1 MANLLKGRSAS
12 HNPSYEGY
20 DLGHYTNF
28 TSSVGHILPI
38 HWDLLLPSDKVDI
51 SCYMKTI
58 LNQCTTA
65 SPITIREH
73 VDYYFVPLEALYS
86 LFPSLLSDT
95 NEDAASSI
103 FNKSS
108 FRDGFPLLDLGSA
121 KNDLAAELIEKDRY
135 AFDSLVAG
143 FNRLIEFFEYGGKIY
158 NPANT
163 PATSQNLNVLLMQ
176 AYHCVWQYFFRDD
189 KRSEFRSDLFNFD
202 KYYSTLVASYEDLYD
217 NGFFGLEY
225 RPLKKDPYTIVSPS
239 PLGGQSSLNHFSADN
254 NQNRFSSFV
263 KQWLVDTEN
272 IVDPNV
278 SNRTGFIGSQVG
290 TVVDPATDVAFSNRT
305 KEFDD
310 RQSLQQHRIAQA
322 IEKLSSIW
330 MTSGKSYKDMME
342 NLFGAKNIRTPL
354 DKPIYIG
361 SDMNEVVISPEIAN
375 VTTGSGSGDEFTPYT
390 EAGTYVG
397 RGYGENKPNSCKF
410 TAPCHGIL
418 LALYSCVPDAIYRQ
432 DMLSIFN
439 TYNKRNS
446 FPNPLTDTL
455 GEQPLFGYELNMFN
469 KTNIANSS
477 NIVGWLPRFH
487 ELKLKTNRAY
497 GAFKLSLANWLPTIY
512 YETQDRL
519 TDWRSFYVNPSML
532 DNIMARTYQN
542 YIDVDLLEESPYTY
556 DFYESDPLL
565 HFFRVN
571 CRKASKMSAFGV
583 PNTYFG

>member
-38 HWDLLLPSDKVDI
+38 HWDFLLPGDKIDI

-58 LNQCTTA
+58 IHQCTTP

-95 NEDAASSI
+95 NEDAASSV
-103 FNKSS
+103 FNKTS
-108 FRDGFPLLDLGSA
+108 FRDGFPLLDVGAA
-121 KNDLAAELIEKDRY
+121 KRNLLEYLDFKDRY
-135 AFDSLVAG
+135 YFDETVAD

-158 NPANT
+158 NAANT
-163 PATSQNLNVLLMQ
+163 PSASQNLNVLLLQ

-189 KRSEFRSDLFNFD
+189 KRTEFNPNIFNFD
-202 KYYSTLVASYEDLYD
+202 KYYTTLEANFNDLLD
-217 NGFFGLEY
+217 AGFFGLEY

-239 PLGGQSSLNHFSADN
+239 PLGGQSSLNHFSVSHDE
-254 NQNRFSSFV
+254 NRFSSFV
-263 KQWLVDTEN
+263 KQWLVDTSN
-272 IVDPNV
+272 TVNADV
-278 SNRTGFIGSQVG
+278 SNKSGYIGTQVG
-290 TVVDPATDVAFSNRT
+290 SLRDPGTDVSFSNRT
-305 KEFDD
+305 LEFDD

-330 MTSGKSYKDMME
+330 YTSGKSYKDLME

-361 SDMNEVVISPEIAN
+361 SDMNDVIISPEIAN
-375 VTTGSGSGDEFTPYT
+375 VTTGTGTGDDFIAYT
-390 EAGTYVG
+390 EAGTYTG
-397 RGYGENKPNSCKF
+397 RGYGENKPNSNKF

-432 DMLSIFN
+432 DVLNIFN

-455 GEQPLFGYELNMFN
+455 GEQPLFGYELNMFAQ
-469 KTNIANSS
+469 TSISGAS
-477 NIVGWLPRFH
+477 NIVGWMPRFH

-497 GAFKLSLANWLPTIY
+497 GAFKRSLANWLPTIF
-512 YETQDRL
+512 YESRDAL
-519 TDWRSFYVNPSML
+519 TSWYSFYVNPSML
-532 DNIMARTYQN
+532 DNIMARSYQN
-542 YIDVDLLEESPYTY
+542 YIDQDLLEEIGPQY